1 MPWIIFYQASA
12 NKKNDV
18 FHSQCG
24 PRQNCLRPASNAQ
37 ELERAMS
44 DARNGMYQNI
54 HLFFFRFSFAWFM
67 RMIVSWKGR
76 AKGCAYM
83 KRLLA
88 IHESIINQSIQLR
101 SLSQSVKAY
110 ILTIAFSSISI
121 HSRKSTTEL
130 VLLVWEDMAVRPQR
144 RERHWY
150 NRAHYIYMYTAKQQQ
165 SLWLLTFF
173 VGGSFS
179 LRAAHTVFHRAPR
192 HHTLSTSSTHSL
204 YIKHFYIHS

>member
-1 MPWIIFYQASA
+1 MDYFLSSFCKQ
-12 NKKNDV
+12 KNDV
-18 FHSQCG
+18 FRSQCG

-76 AKGCAYM
+76 AKREC
-83 KRLLA
+83 L
-88 IHESIINQSIQLR
+88 HEAPPRDSRINQTIQLR

-110 ILTIAFSSISI
+110 ILTIAFSPISI
-121 HSRKSTTEL
+121 HSRQSTTEL

-150 NRAHYIYMYTAKQQQ
+150 YREHCESNNSHCDF
-165 SLWLLTFF
+165 WH
-173 VGGSFS
+173 FS
-179 LRAAHTVFHRAPR
+179 LEGAFRWEPHILYFIARPAITLFLHPQ
-192 HHTLSTSSTHSL
+192 HTLYT
-204 YIKHFYIHS
+204 